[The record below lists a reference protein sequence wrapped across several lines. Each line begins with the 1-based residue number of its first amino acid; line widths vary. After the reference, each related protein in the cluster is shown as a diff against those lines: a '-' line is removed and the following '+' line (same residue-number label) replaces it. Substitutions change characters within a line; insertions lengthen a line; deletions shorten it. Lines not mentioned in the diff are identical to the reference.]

1 VKKPPAKGA
10 AISTKPSEPSVHPAI
25 HEIRVGRGYGVTIV
39 PVVNFCRFQGVD
51 TLHVL
56 GAHGALCGVSKTKDP
71 AEVLVDCDP
80 HALIVLR
87 KPVCA
92 RCRGRL
98 GQVPM
103 PRLVIDQ
110 GDQ

>member
-10 AISTKPSEPSVHPAI
+10 PISTKPSEPSVHPAI
-25 HEIRVGRGYGVTIV
+25 REIKVGRGYGVTIV
-39 PVVNFCRFQGVD
+39 PVVDFVRFREGS

-56 GAHGALCGVSKTKDP
+56 GAHGALCGTGKTK
-71 AEVLVDCDP
+71 EVVETLDACDP
-80 HALIVLR
+80 RAVMVLR
-87 KPVCA
+87 KPVCG
-92 RCRGRL
+92 RCRARL
-98 GQVPM
+98 GCVPM